1 MRRIDKVGLEVL
13 ISALETEPALLVEK
27 MNLDSSAV
35 LINQCGKNGEEE
47 IVRNGKTVRVI
58 SRAERGVGLSRNTAL
73 ENAKEEIVLF
83 SDEDIVYDEGYAGK
97 ITEAFEQNKDA
108 DLLLFNVRVSEER
121 RTYWNEDR
129 KKITRMN
136 CGRYPAY
143 SIAARREAVM
153 SAGVKYSLLF
163 GGGAKYSNG
172 EDSLFL
178 TDCLRKGLRIYAV
191 PVEIGEETYRESTWF
206 HGFTEKFFF
215 DRGVLFAFLYR
226 GFAPLWAFRFIYVKK
241 NTKFD
246 EVPKKKAYK
255 LIRDGIKE
263 GNKLRK
269 C

>member
-1 MRRIDKVGLEVL
+1 MEVL
-13 ISALETEPALLVEK
+13 VSALKADPGLLAEQ
-27 MNLDSSAV
+27 MHLASPAV
-35 LINQCGKNGEEE
+35 LVNQCDRNAEEE
-47 IVRNGKTVRVI
+47 ITQNGFTVRVI

-73 ENAKEEIVLF
+73 KNAKEEIILF
-83 SDEDIVYDEGYAGK
+83 SDEDIVYDEGYAK
-97 ITEAFEQNKDA
+97 KVEEAFAQNKDA

-121 RTYWNEDR
+121 RTYWTEEK
-129 KKITRMN
+129 KKISKMN

-143 SIAARREAVM
+143 SIAARREAVLK
-153 SAGVKYSLLF
+153 AGVEYSLLF
-163 GGGAKYSNG
+163 GGGAKFSNG

-178 TDCLRKGLRIYAV
+178 TDCLRKGLKIYAV

-206 HGFTEKFFF
+206 HGFTEKYFY

-241 NTKFD
+241 NQKFD
-246 EVPKKKAYK
+246 EVPKKKAYR

-263 GNKLRK
+263 GNRLRK